1 MQSNGNESC
10 YHAGL
15 EYISNNIE
23 QKVGLFMK
31 IERLTTPKGVPQ
43 TWGDAVLLR
52 IGKQN
57 SGYRNTYPFGSNII
71 GWSGN

>member
-1 MQSNGNESC
+1 MLPQD
-10 YHAGL
+10 L
-15 EYISNNIE
+15 D
-23 QKVGLFMK
+23 L

-57 SGYRNTYPFGSNII
+57 SGYRNTYPLGSNII
-71 GWSGN
+71 GWSDN

>member
-1 MQSNGNESC
+1 
-10 YHAGL
+10 
-15 EYISNNIE
+15 
-23 QKVGLFMK
+23 MK
-31 IERLTTPKGVPQ
+31 IERLTTPKGVPK